1 MESLVIHIRQMII
14 LMEDILVDTMISRSS
29 EKAKKNIVA
38 TKSIS
43 RHFTL
48 ILECLSP
55 EIISILRINML
66 IWLMELSKNILRKG
80 G

>member
-1 MESLVIHIRQMII
+1 MII

-38 TKSIS
+38 IKSSS

-48 ILECLSP
+48 ILECPSP
-55 EIISILRINML
+55 KIISILKINTL
-66 IWLMELSKNILRKG
+66 IWLIESSK
-80 G
+80 